1 MSGPPPLQLQFVMS
15 ASDVDQL
22 PETPAEIAI
31 VGRSN
36 VGKSSLINALA
47 NRNQLAKVSKTP
59 GRTQLLNLFVLP
71 DGTTLMDLPGYGYA
85 KVPARVRATWGA
97 MIEGYLLGREGLNL
111 VVVLLDGEIGPTAN
125 DLDTIEWMRAN
136 EIEHRIVATKHDK
149 VKPSQRDK
157 RKKDLASK
165 CGLELKDVLWV
176 SSAKNVNID
185 QLRSRVRE
193 WLTPR

>member
-1 MSGPPPLQLQFVMS
+1 VASAPPLQLQFVMS

-22 PETPAEIAI
+22 PDTRSEIAI

-59 GRTQLLNLFVLP
+59 GRTQLLNLFQME

-85 KVPARVRATWGA
+85 KVPTRVRATWGA
-97 MIEGYLLGREGLNL
+97 MIEGYLLEREGLNL
-111 VVVLLDGEIGPTAN
+111 VVVLLDGEIGPTKL
-125 DLDTIEWMRAN
+125 DLETIGWMADHGVDYRL
-136 EIEHRIVATKHDK
+136 VATKHDK

-157 RKKDLASK
+157 RKKDLAAK
-165 CGLELKDVLWV
+165 CGVDVRDILWV
-176 SSAKNVNID
+176 SASKNINID
-185 QLRSRVRE
+185 QMRGRVRQWLRSA
-193 WLTPR
+193 